1 MGLKSAGFFC
11 NTNLGLCF
19 NRESFENFMKSQE
32 DPVIQNTNYF
42 KSFSRYLDD
51 CSLLAPVRSKYN
63 GYYILF
69 YIWSW
74 FLAVCR
80 EYHLTLGAK
89 KITLGARYI
98 NLLGFNIDLEKNSY
112 SLAPERVRAF
122 QALPFPTNHQE
133 LRTLLATV
141 AVSRSQCPLN
151 L

>member
-63 GYYILF
+63 GYYILLELKTPEGALRPREF
-69 YIWSW
+69 SILKGYYIH
-74 FLAVCR
+74 
-80 EYHLTLGAK
+80 Y
-89 KITLGARYI
+89 ITLVFDIKALYI
-98 NLLGFNIDLEKNSY
+98 ID
-112 SLAPERVRAF
+112 VHF
-122 QALPFPTNHQE
+122 
-133 LRTLLATV
+133 
-141 AVSRSQCPLN
+141 
-151 L
+151 